1 MFGSGKAAGPR
12 NVRLPKQSAMPSYGD
27 VEFLSQEAKKII
39 GRWVELP
46 WTSSDRKQDFILSVR
61 YEHEQGDPNWAMFE
75 LGLSGNVE
83 VWNYATRDISLICNL
98 LATASGS
105 NSVED
110 FVPSSA
116 LLGKASEVGTATVTA
131 TVTNPT
137 IGGGMA
143 PVTFEPPRPGAKAT
157 LEGDLKNLQV
167 PNLLQSINLAKM
179 TGKLD
184 IRTRSEKAEIFFVD
198 GNPVHAS
205 LKDVKGDSALIEL
218 ITWQV
223 GEFRFWPDEQTAE
236 KTVTR
241 RLDAMLMEGV
251 TLLDQSKYLD
261 SAGLKMESVLV
272 KKNAMI
278 SEEEFQA
285 RLSKGAPLDLTQQL
299 DFYELIDNK
308 NSLFDLLRKRP
319 MNKVG
324 WVPILFNLVSCG
336 LVQVTDQAPQQSRLA
351 NLKALGIDEAA
362 IQQVTKNLLRPET
375 GILTYHAFIY
385 YLDQEYLRYE
395 YFNLP
400 FSLLIFSMGLRKA
413 NAAGGTSVEA
423 LQMLGVRRAMQRI
436 GLVKRQVDQV
446 GHYETFDYAI
456 LLPNTNSMAAGALA
470 NRIVSVLLEAPLSSD
485 MDSRSLALAFGVATV
500 PEDCQELDKL
510 IVLAKRARDRAK
522 QGQNR
527 VVLARDVLQPGQQ
540 APPPPQPP
548 PPSY

>member
-1 MFGSGKAAGPR
+1 MFGKSGPR

-27 VEFLSQEAKKII
+27 VQFISQEAKKII

-46 WTSSDRKQDFILSVR
+46 WTTPDRKHDFILSVK
-61 YEHEQGDPNWAMFE
+61 YDHDQGDPNWAMFE
-75 LGLSGNVE
+75 LGLSGNQE
-83 VWNYATRDISLICNL
+83 MWNYATRDVSLICNL
-98 LATASGS
+98 LATSSGS
-105 NSVED
+105 ESVED
-110 FVPSSA
+110 MMPQSA
-116 LLGKASEVGTATVTA
+116 LLGKSSDPGTATVTA

-137 IGGGMA
+137 IGGGQA
-143 PVTFEPPRPGAKAT
+143 VIFEPPRPGAKAT

-184 IRTRSEKAEIFFVD
+184 IRTRSDRAEVYFAD
-198 GNPVHAS
+198 GNPVHCI
-205 LKDVKGDSALIEL
+205 LKDVRGDAALIEL
-218 ITWQV
+218 ITWQI
-223 GEFRFWPDEQTAE
+223 GEFRFWPDEAIQE

-251 TLLDQSKYLD
+251 TLLDQTKYLD

-285 RLSKGAPLDLTQQL
+285 RLSKGAPLDMTQQL

-319 MNKVG
+319 MNKMG

-336 LVQVTDQAPQQSRLA
+336 LIQITDQAPQQSRLA
-351 NLKALGIDEAA
+351 NLKALGIDETA

-400 FSLLIFSMGLRKA
+400 FSLLIFSMGVRKQSQ
-413 NAAGGTSVEA
+413 NGTAVEA

-456 LLPNTNSMAAGALA
+456 ILPNTNSMAAGALA

-510 IVLAKRARDRAK
+510 IVLAKRARDHAK
-522 QGQNR
+522 KTNQR
-527 VVLARDVLQPGQQ
+527 VVLAREILAATPAQ
-540 APPPPQPP
+540 APPAAPPPQP
-548 PPSY
+548 SY